1 APSLQPFLEIAR
13 RHITVEELEE
23 ATRPRYYGDIR
34 YAPPGIPVGYPAP
47 QPVPVRVPAPQHV
60 PVPVPA
66 PQPVPVPVPAPQL
79 VPVPVPAPQPVPVPV
94 PAPQPAPASDPGP
107 APQDPAAIA
116 ADPTKPLVCR
126 PVEEEDELQLCWISS
141 CDSSEE
147 DDTSTEEDQSGYNQ
161 SVERAAYLRADQ
173 TRQLRGNFTGR
184 QGPGWTR
191 RNTRGREQ
199 R

>member
-1 APSLQPFLEIAR
+1 
-13 RHITVEELEE
+13 ITVKQLKE

-34 YAPPGIPVGYPAP
+34 YAPPGIPVGYPKP
-47 QPVPVRVPAPQHV
+47 QP
-60 PVPVPA
+60 
-66 PQPVPVPVPAPQL
+66 

-94 PAPQPAPASDPGP
+94 PAPQPVPVPAPQPATASEPLP
-107 APQDPAAIA
+107 APQDPAGIA

-126 PVEEEDELQLCWISS
+126 PVEKEDELQLCWISS

-147 DDTSTEEDQSGYNQ
+147 DDTSTKEDQSGYNR
-161 SVERAAYLRADQ
+161 SVGRAAYLRADQ

-191 RNTRGREQ
+191 RNTRGREKRQ
-199 R
+199 

>member
-1 APSLQPFLEIAR
+1 KKSQRIKRAQLRRDGLLPAWVEPPRPPPARERIPDEQLPAGAHAPSLQPFLEIAR
-13 RHITVEELEE
+13 RLITVEQLEE

-47 QPVPVRVPAPQHV
+47 QPVPV
-60 PVPVPA
+60 PVPA
-66 PQPVPVPVPAPQL
+66 PQ
-79 VPVPVPAPQPVPVPV
+79 PVPV
-94 PAPQPAPASDPGP
+94 PAPQPAPASEPGP
-107 APQDPAAIA
+107 ASQDPAAIA

-161 SVERAAYLRADQ
+161 SVGRAAYLRADQ
-173 TRQLRGNFTGR
+173 
-184 QGPGWTR
+184 
-191 RNTRGREQ
+191 
-199 R
+199 